1 MILSSLK
8 LAVMELKDLH
18 KATKDQ
24 LSGLLPLDNPGFRLE
39 QADYNKKT
47 KNWEIVI
54 SFLVEKLS
62 KPLQSDASLAEEPK
76 YEKTYKIVK
85 INESGEVLGFYMYN
99 G

>member
-1 MILSSLK
+1 
-8 LAVMELKDLH
+8 MELKDLH
-18 KATKDQ
+18 KVTKDQ
-24 LSGLLPLDNPGFRLE
+24 LSSLLPFDNAGFRLE

-54 SFLVEKLS
+54 SYLVEKLN
-62 KPLQSDASLAEEPK
+62 KPLKSNLSHPRETE

-85 INESGEVLGFYMYN
+85 ISESGEVLGFYIYN